1 VTHRVIHPEQPPG
14 PGGDHCRL
22 RRDIRPI
29 AGLARPAE
37 TDIGAPSG
45 VGEPVKLIIRIAAA
59 AAVTALAAGCGTAA
73 GPSSPSHPAASGSPA
88 PAATPA
94 TTSAPSPA
102 PTPAPFGYQPLF
114 PFASLA
120 EAQAWQASYAAG
132 GHQPWHLS
140 ADQTALAFTQGYLG
154 FRRIDKV
161 AAHTIS
167 GGGAHVTV
175 GLALPSGQLNH
186 AAIIHLVRFGSGRH
200 APWEVVGTDD
210 TTLTL
215 DSPAY
220 GSTATSPVRIGGR
233 ITGVD
238 ESLRAEVHQLGSSG
252 PVGSYCC
259 QPAGGQATLW
269 SLTVPFNAAS
279 GQVITIVV
287 HTGGHVAAVE
297 RFAVTGVLVG

>member
-1 VTHRVIHPEQPPG
+1 MK
-14 PGGDHCRL
+14 
-22 RRDIRPI
+22 
-29 AGLARPAE
+29 LA
-37 TDIGAPSG
+37 
-45 VGEPVKLIIRIAAA
+45 IRIAAA
-59 AAVTALAAGCGTAA
+59 AAVTAVAAGCGTAA
-73 GPSSPSHPAASGSPA
+73 GPSSSSHPAAPSSPA
-88 PAATPA
+88 PASTPA
-94 TTSAPSPA
+94 ATAAPSPA
-102 PTPAPFGYQPLF
+102 PEPFGYQPLF

-120 EAQAWQASYAAG
+120 GAQAWQVGYAAG

-154 FRRIDKV
+154 FSQINKV

-167 GGGAHVTV
+167 GGDAHVTV
-175 GLALPSGQLNH
+175 GLTLPNGQVNH
-186 AAIIHLVRFGSGRH
+186 AAIIHLVRFGSGRY

-220 GSTATSPVRIGGR
+220 SGTATSPLRIRGK

-238 ESLRAEVHQLGSSG
+238 ESLLAEVHQLGATG
-252 PVGSYCC
+252 PAGSYCC
-259 QPAGGQATLW
+259 RPAGGRAAPW
-269 SLTVPFNAAS
+269 SLTVPFHAAS

-297 RFAVTGVLVG
+297 RFAVTGVRAV